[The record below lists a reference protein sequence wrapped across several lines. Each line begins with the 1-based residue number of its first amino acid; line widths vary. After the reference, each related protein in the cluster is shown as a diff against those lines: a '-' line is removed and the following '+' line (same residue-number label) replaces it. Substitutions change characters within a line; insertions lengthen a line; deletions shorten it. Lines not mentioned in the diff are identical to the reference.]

1 MDRFDKT
8 LSDLKSLKIQ
18 GAEAVARESVKALD
32 LVMHNSKAIRSRD
45 LIKEI
50 NSAKD
55 KLIATRPTEPCMRN
69 ALMHIILGLSPLED
83 IITITKKVDE
93 KVNLA
98 LEHFR
103 NAESQIKRF
112 GSEKIKNGTVVFTH
126 CHSSTVINILI
137 EAKKA
142 GKRFEVHNTETRP
155 LFQGRKTAT
164 ELSSAGIKVEHYVD
178 SAARLAI
185 KKADICFFGAD
196 AIQSDGSII
205 NKIGTELFC
214 EIANRYEIPIY
225 FCTDSWKFD
234 PKSIYGI
241 DEPIENRNAE
251 EVWNNAPKRVR
262 INNPAFEKVDPNKPT
277 GIISEF
283 GIYRPEVFVEE
294 VKRAYPWLI

>member
-1 MDRFDKT
+1 MTPFEKV

-32 LVMHNSKAIRSRD
+32 HVMHNSKAIHSRE
-45 LIKEI
+45 LIKEL

-69 ALMHIILGLSPLED
+69 ALMHIISGLSPLED
-83 IITITKKVDE
+83 LITLTKKVDE
-93 KVNLA
+93 RVDFN

-103 NAESQIKRF
+103 NAESQIKKF
-112 GSEKIKNGTVVFTH
+112 GSAKIKNGTVVFTH
-126 CHSSTVINILI
+126 CHSSTVINILV

-142 GKRFEVHNTETRP
+142 GRNFEVHNTETRP

-164 ELSSAGIKVEHYVD
+164 ELSSAGIKVSHYVD

-185 KKADICFFGAD
+185 KKADICLFGVD

-214 EIANRYEIPIY
+214 EVANRYEIPIY
-225 FCTDSWKFD
+225 FCSDSWKFD
-234 PKSIYGI
+234 PKSVYGI
-241 DEPIENRNAE
+241 DEPIENRNAKE
-251 EVWNNAPKRVR
+251 IWDSAPRRVC
-262 INNPAFEKVDPNKPT
+262 IQNPAFEKVDANKPT
-277 GIISEF
+277 GIISELGVF
-283 GIYRPEVFVEE
+283 RPEVFVEE
-294 VKRAYPWLI
+294 VRRAYPWLI